1 MSNKCFSTN
10 HEFNTQMEDAH
21 VTVDNY
27 VGDPRQGYFAVY
39 DGHGGRG
46 VVEFIE
52 KKLHL
57 NLAEELVEAQTSLR
71 SVEECMK
78 TAFLLTDIQTK
89 EANLVMS
96 GSTAVACFI
105 QALHHST
112 DGQSSKSNNEDALSE
127 SSKEDG
133 NIRRE
138 VAESF
143 GEVRVLHTANCGDAR
158 AVLARAKKAIRLT
171 RDHKASDP
179 EEQKRIEAGEGF
191 VLRGRVLGILA
202 VSRSFGDH
210 ALKQF
215 VPSLPNYRQDKL
227 VAEDRFI
234 IIACDGVWDV
244 MTDQEAVDF
253 VDKRIDE
260 ALSASEVSPGNP
272 YQKFES
278 QVARAL
284 VNEALERQST
294 DNITVQIVLLQ
305 R

>member
-1 MSNKCFSTN
+1 MFA
-10 HEFNTQMEDAH
+10 QMEDAH
-21 VTVDNY
+21 VTVDKYLENS
-27 VGDPRQGYFAVY
+27 RQGYFAVY

-52 KKLHL
+52 KTLHL
-57 NLAEELVEAQTSLR
+57 NLAEELIEAKTSLR
-71 SVEECMK
+71 TVEECMK
-78 TAFLLTDIQTK
+78 SAFLLTDIQTK

-105 QALHHST
+105 QAVDNST
-112 DGQSSKSNNEDALSE
+112 GGWSSKKDDDSVLSV
-127 SSKEDG
+127 SSKEDVDLSG
-133 NIRRE
+133 
-138 VAESF
+138 SF
-143 GEVRVLHTANCGDAR
+143 GERQQEVRVLHTANCGDAR
-158 AVLARAKKAIRLT
+158 AVLARGTNAIRLT

-179 EEQKRIEAGEGF
+179 EEQKRIEASQGF

-215 VPSLPNYRQDKL
+215 VPALPNYRQDKL
-227 VAEDRFI
+227 VAEDRFL

-253 VDKRIDE
+253 VNKRIDE
-260 ALSASEVSPGNP
+260 ALAAGESTPETP
-272 YQKFES
+272 YQMFES

-294 DNITVQIVLLQ
+294 DNITVQIVLL
-305 R
+305 RR